1 MNRIAASVEVWR
13 SYHAD
18 TDYSVSLCDSG
29 GEIRC
34 VGGADD
40 LEEAWQL
47 ATETADDEGI
57 PAQIVRESGEVTRTY
72 RPEVVS

>member
-1 MNRIAASVEVWR
+1 MSRIADTVDVWR
-13 SYHAD
+13 SYGCE
-18 TDYSVSLCDSG
+18 TDYSVSLCDAD

-40 LEEAWQL
+40 LGEAWDL

-57 PAQIVRESGEVTRTY
+57 PAQIVSESGGVTRTY
-72 RPEVVS
+72 APPAVR